1 MGGQDLLPPAKAG
14 GARRTSRST
23 PVRLTVLTS
32 ALIIAC
38 LLYTAQRTHRPDMVV
53 VAYPVDHNHGIE
65 ALAGQHDSASPPPSL
80 RPVTEAPAEAAA
92 AAEAAAITVASP
104 SIISLKLQ
112 TTSGKEHT
120 LRLRLLPE
128 HSAPSV
134 EFMRCACTAH
144 AHAPHARHTHGTRT
158 TAHAPRHTHGWSAA
172 SVVGDLRHIAALSAQ
187 VCRHPQVWGRAVSL
201 GKGLSRAGYSQVT
214 ASTTWGDS
222 LYHMG

>member
-158 TAHAPRHTHGWSAA
+158 TAHAR
-172 SVVGDLRHIAALSAQ
+172 V
-187 VCRHPQVWGRAVSL
+187 VCRQCGRRLAPHSSPICT
-201 GKGLSRAGYSQVT
+201 GLPPPTSVGASCIARKRTFSCRLQPGY
-214 ASTTWGDS
+214 S